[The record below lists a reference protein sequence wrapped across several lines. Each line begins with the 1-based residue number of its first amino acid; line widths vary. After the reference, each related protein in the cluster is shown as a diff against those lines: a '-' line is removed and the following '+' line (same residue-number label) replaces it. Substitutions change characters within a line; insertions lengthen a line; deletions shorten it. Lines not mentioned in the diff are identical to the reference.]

1 MSHATNGV
9 STTTITTSYSS
20 FQQSEGERIL
30 GWNVVV
36 IPIFFITL
44 GLLCFSGVISH
55 FRRMNRIRQLQNG
68 VQSIGIVQSSRIEDE
83 QLTVN
88 GVHQY
93 RYYITVEFPVYRLV
107 EDHNDN
113 TTTTATTTTTLLN
126 RNNAERR
133 NGVVTNE
140 YPVTSEDFHS
150 AIQDGYI
157 AMVFCPQATRG
168 LASPLNWVVEPGNW
182 AIYLGT
188 LYIMCAVGFLL
199 FFGAHDLPKCAAFH
213 TGQCIP
219 YWLVGVGV
227 PLIICAVCWW
237 SVCRHDDLEYEMVE
251 QLEQQE
257 QLVQEPVPPNEDGP
271 LDQQR
276 HETLLP

>member
-1 MSHATNGV
+1 MTTMSHATNGV

-113 TTTTATTTTTLLN
+113 TTTTATTTWQPLSSVLVATSNTTSPS
-126 RNNAERR
+126 R
-133 NGVVTNE
+133 
-140 YPVTSEDFHS
+140 
-150 AIQDGYI
+150 IQ
-157 AMVFCPQATRG
+157 FS
-168 LASPLNWVVEPGNW
+168 L
-182 AIYLGT
+182 
-188 LYIMCAVGFLL
+188 
-199 FFGAHDLPKCAAFH
+199 
-213 TGQCIP
+213 GQCLGSIRIRIL
-219 YWLVGVGV
+219 WQGHVSGVLVFKWKWKRCFLATTTSSPATSTSCLGWIWG
-227 PLIICAVCWW
+227 PIIG
-237 SVCRHDDLEYEMVE
+237 LEAEA
-251 QLEQQE
+251 
-257 QLVQEPVPPNEDGP
+257 DGIRRSI
-271 LDQQR
+271 Q
-276 HETLLP
+276 